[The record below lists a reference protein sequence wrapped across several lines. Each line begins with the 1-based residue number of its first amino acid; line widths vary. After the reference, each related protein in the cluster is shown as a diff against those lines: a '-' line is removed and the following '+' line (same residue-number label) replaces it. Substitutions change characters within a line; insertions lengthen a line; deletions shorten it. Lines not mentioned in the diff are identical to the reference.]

1 MLFIGQQHQQ
11 QNGYDEQQANV
22 NGVHDQEVPIDNAA
36 YEEVGNHVVNGEDV
50 VDRDLQ
56 NGLQNGHVEVES
68 MQHEVGFLNVGRN
81 IKSGDLKSAY
91 QNGKN
96 YDKSI
101 IYFVYR
107 QIVFNAGIRKE
118 IKIAYDMV
126 ALKLIIIILNH
137 FHNLIQKINF

>member
-68 MQHEVGFLNVGRN
+68 MQHEVRILDVGWYM
-81 IKSGDLKSAY
+81 KSVKIDSR
-91 QNGKN
+91 NGKN
-96 YDKSI
+96 
-101 IYFVYR
+101 
-107 QIVFNAGIRKE
+107 
-118 IKIAYDMV
+118 
-126 ALKLIIIILNH
+126 
-137 FHNLIQKINF
+137 